1 MWSPKRQLGTS
12 KIFGPAY
19 TVRMVDAKDTTPPR
33 PPIHFVDGIKKGS
46 IVFVSQPVGMH
57 TACWGGL
64 MSTRAKFLGAK
75 GVVIDGNFRDIN
87 EHRDLGFPVSL
98 YLFLRIGMADVLRQL
113 FAKDISSLGS
123 AAATRC
129 STLNEPVEFKSDVQK
144 DPLTINAGDLILAD
158 ADGIVVIPPTLVE
171 QCLKLC
177 EERWEIDEK
186 TRECLEN
193 GDEMGST
200 IAKLR
205 K

>member
-1 MWSPKRQLGTS
+1 MWSPTRQLGTS
-12 KIFGPAY
+12 KIFGAAY
-19 TVRMVDAKDTTPPR
+19 TVRMVDAKDNTSPR
-33 PPIHFVDGIKKGS
+33 SPIHFADGIKKDS
-46 IVFVSQPVGMH
+46 VVFVSQPANMH

-75 GVVIDGNFRDIN
+75 GVIIDGNFRDIN

-98 YLFLRIGMADVLRQL
+98 RLFLRIGIADVRRQL
-113 FAKDISSLGS
+113 FAKGISILGS

-129 STLNEPVEFKSDVQK
+129 STVNESVEFTSDVQK

-186 TRECLEN
+186 TRVCLEN